1 MKCIHVAQDDQ
12 IMKVLLRSDIK
23 GVGRRGDIVNV
34 SSGHARNFL
43 LPNDLAIV
51 ANAGTIA
58 QAEVMRKSRELQ
70 IAADRE
76 SARLVAA
83 SLSTTVIKIAAKAGN
98 EGRLFGSVNAAE
110 IAKAVLDQTGVTID
124 RKSIQVETPLRQL
137 GEHSVSAEIFSEVV
151 ATLKLEIVAK

>member
-1 MKCIHVAQDDQ
+1 
-12 IMKVLLRSDIK
+12 MKVLLRSDVK
-23 GVGRRGDIVNV
+23 GIGRRGDIVNV

-58 QAEVMRKSRELQ
+58 QAEVMRKSREQQ

-76 SARLVAA
+76 SARLVAT

-98 EGRLFGSVNAAE
+98 EGRLFGSINAAE

-124 RKSIQVETPLRQL
+124 RKNIQVETPLRQL
-137 GEHSVSAEIFSEVV
+137 GEHSVSAEIFSDVV

>member
-1 MKCIHVAQDDQ
+1 
-12 IMKVLLRSDIK
+12 MKVLLRSDVK
-23 GVGRRGDIVNV
+23 GIGRRGDIVNV

-58 QAEVMRKSRELQ
+58 QAEVMRKSREQQ

-76 SARLVAA
+76 SARLVAT
-83 SLSTTVIKIAAKAGN
+83 SMSTTVIKIAAKAGN
-98 EGRLFGSVNAAE
+98 EGRLFGSINAAE

-124 RKSIQVETPLRQL
+124 RKNIQVETPLRQL
-137 GEHSVSAEIFSEVV
+137 GEHSVSAEIFSDVV

>member
-1 MKCIHVAQDDQ
+1 
-12 IMKVLLRSDIK
+12 MKVLLRSDIK
-23 GVGRRGDIVNV
+23 GIGRRGDIVNV

-58 QAEVMRKSRELQ
+58 QAEVMRKAREQQ

-76 SARLVAA
+76 SARLVAS

-98 EGRLFGSVNAAE
+98 EGRLFGSINAAE

-124 RKSIQVETPLRQL
+124 RKNIQVETPLRQL
-137 GEHSVSAEIFSEVV
+137 GDHSVSAEIFSDVV

>member
-1 MKCIHVAQDDQ
+1 
-12 IMKVLLRSDIK
+12 MKVLLRSDIK
-23 GVGRRGDIVNV
+23 GIGRRGDIVNV

-58 QAEVMRKSRELQ
+58 QAEVMRKSREQQ

-83 SLSTTVIKIAAKAGN
+83 SLSSTVIKIAAKAGN
-98 EGRLFGSVNAAE
+98 EGRLFGSINAAE

-124 RKSIQVETPLRQL
+124 RKNIQVETPLRQL
-137 GEHSVSAEIFSEVV
+137 GEHSVSAEIFSDVV

>member
-1 MKCIHVAQDDQ
+1 
-12 IMKVLLRSDIK
+12 MKVLLRSDVK
-23 GVGRRGDIVNV
+23 GIGRRGDIVNV

-51 ANAGTIA
+51 ANSGTIA
-58 QAEVMRKSRELQ
+58 QAEVMRKSREQQ

-98 EGRLFGSVNAAE
+98 EGRLFGSINAAE

-124 RKSIQVETPLRQL
+124 RKNIQVETPLRQL
-137 GEHSVSAEIFSEVV
+137 GEHSVSAEIFSDVV
-151 ATLKLEIVAK
+151 ATFKLEIVAK

>member
-1 MKCIHVAQDDQ
+1 
-12 IMKVLLRSDIK
+12 MKVLLRSDIK

-58 QAEVMRKSRELQ
+58 QAEVMRKSREQQ
-70 IAADRE
+70 IATDRE
-76 SARLVAA
+76 SARLVAT

-98 EGRLFGSVNAAE
+98 EGRLFGSINAVE

-124 RKSIQVETPLRQL
+124 RKNIQVEAPLRQL
-137 GEHSVSAEIFSEVV
+137 GEHSVSAEIFADVV

>member
-1 MKCIHVAQDDQ
+1 
-12 IMKVLLRSDIK
+12 MKVLLRSDIK

-76 SARLVAA
+76 SARLVAT

-98 EGRLFGSVNAAE
+98 EGRLFGSINAAE

-124 RKSIQVETPLRQL
+124 RKNIQVETPLRQL
-137 GEHSVSAEIFSEVV
+137 GEHSVSAEIFSDVV

>member
-1 MKCIHVAQDDQ
+1 
-12 IMKVLLRSDIK
+12 MKVLLRSDVK
-23 GVGRRGDIVNV
+23 GIGRRGDIVNV

-51 ANAGTIA
+51 ANSGAIA
-58 QAEVMRKSRELQ
+58 QAEVMRKSREQQ

-98 EGRLFGSVNAAE
+98 EGRLFGSINAVE

-124 RKSIQVETPLRQL
+124 RKNIQVETPLRQL
-137 GEHSVSAEIFSEVV
+137 GEHSVSAEIFTDVV

>member
-1 MKCIHVAQDDQ
+1 
-12 IMKVLLRSDIK
+12 MKVLLRSDIK
-23 GVGRRGDIVNV
+23 GIGRRGDIVNV

-58 QAEVMRKSRELQ
+58 QAEVMRKSREQQ

-76 SARLVAA
+76 SARLVAT

-98 EGRLFGSVNAAE
+98 EGRLFGSINAAE
-110 IAKAVLDQTGVTID
+110 IAKAVFDQTGVTID

-137 GEHSVSAEIFSEVV
+137 GEHSVSAEIFSDVV
-151 ATLKLEIVAK
+151 ATIKLEIVAK

>member
-1 MKCIHVAQDDQ
+1 
-12 IMKVLLRSDIK
+12 MKVLLRSDIK

-58 QAEVMRKSRELQ
+58 QAEVMRKSREMQ
-70 IAADRE
+70 IASDRE

-83 SLSTTVIKIAAKAGN
+83 SLATTVITIAAKAGN
-98 EGRLFGSVNAAE
+98 EGRLFGSINAVE

-124 RKSIQVETPLRQL
+124 RKGVQLEAPLRQL
-137 GEHSVSAEIFSEVV
+137 GEHSVTAEIFTDVV
-151 ATLKLEIVAK
+151 VTLKINLVAK

>member
-1 MKCIHVAQDDQ
+1 
-12 IMKVLLRSDIK
+12 MKVLLRSDIK

-51 ANAGTIA
+51 ANSGTIA

-76 SARLVAA
+76 SARTVAS
-83 SLSTTVIKIAAKAGN
+83 SLANTVINISAKAGN
-98 EGRLFGSVNAAE
+98 EGRLFGSINAAE
-110 IAKAVLDQTGVTID
+110 IVKAVLDQTGVTID
-124 RKSIQVETPLRQL
+124 RKAVQIEAPLRQL
-137 GEHSVSAEIFSEVV
+137 GEHAVTAEIFADVV
-151 ATLKLEIVAK
+151 ATLKVNIVAK

>member
-1 MKCIHVAQDDQ
+1 
-12 IMKVLLRSDIK
+12 MKVLLRSDVK
-23 GVGRRGDIVNV
+23 GIGRRGDIVNV

-58 QAEVMRKSRELQ
+58 QAEVMRKSREQ
-70 IAADRE
+70 KIAADRE
-76 SARLVAA
+76 SARLVAT

-98 EGRLFGSVNAAE
+98 EGRLFGSINAAE

-124 RKSIQVETPLRQL
+124 RKNIQVETPLRQL
-137 GEHSVSAEIFSEVV
+137 GEHSVSAEIFSDVV

>member
-1 MKCIHVAQDDQ
+1 
-12 IMKVLLRSDIK
+12 MKVLLRSDIK
-23 GVGRRGDIVNV
+23 GIGRRGDIVNV

-58 QAEVMRKSRELQ
+58 QAEVMRKAREQQ

-76 SARLVAA
+76 SARLVAS

-98 EGRLFGSVNAAE
+98 EGRLFGSINAAE

-124 RKSIQVETPLRQL
+124 RKNIQVETPLRQL
-137 GEHSVSAEIFSEVV
+137 GEHSVSVEIFSDVV

>member
-1 MKCIHVAQDDQ
+1 
-12 IMKVLLRSDIK
+12 MKVLLRSDVK
-23 GVGRRGDIVNV
+23 GIGRRGDIVNV

-58 QAEVMRKSRELQ
+58 QAEVMRKSREQQ

-76 SARLVAA
+76 SARLVAT

-98 EGRLFGSVNAAE
+98 EGRLFGSINAAE

-124 RKSIQVETPLRQL
+124 RKNIQVETPLRQL
-137 GEHSVSAEIFSEVV
+137 GEH
-151 ATLKLEIVAK
+151 

>member
-1 MKCIHVAQDDQ
+1 
-12 IMKVLLRSDIK
+12 MKVLLRSDIK

-76 SARLVAA
+76 SARLVAT

-98 EGRLFGSVNAAE
+98 EGRLFGSINAAE

-124 RKSIQVETPLRQL
+124 RKNIQVETPVRQL
-137 GEHSVSAEIFSEVV
+137 GEHSVSAEIFADVV

>member
-1 MKCIHVAQDDQ
+1 
-12 IMKVLLRSDIK
+12 MKVLLRSDIK
-23 GVGRRGDIVNV
+23 GIGRRGDIVNV

-58 QAEVMRKSRELQ
+58 QAEVMRTAREQQ

-76 SARLVAA
+76 SARLVAS

-98 EGRLFGSVNAAE
+98 EGRLFGSINAAE

-124 RKSIQVETPLRQL
+124 RKNIQVEAPLRQL
-137 GEHSVSAEIFSEVV
+137 GEHSVSAEIFSDVV

>member
-1 MKCIHVAQDDQ
+1 
-12 IMKVLLRSDIK
+12 MKVLLRSDIK
-23 GVGRRGDIVNV
+23 GIGRRGDIVNV

-58 QAEVMRKSRELQ
+58 QAEVMRKAREQQ

-76 SARLVAA
+76 SARLVAT

-98 EGRLFGSVNAAE
+98 EGRLFGSINAAE

-124 RKSIQVETPLRQL
+124 RKNIQVETPLRQL
-137 GEHSVSAEIFSEVV
+137 GEHSVSAEIFSDVV